1 MKYTFSVQFSSLMR
15 NQFKEC
21 LTPILNEWC
30 QSRYL
35 VPHPYQEVGRQWEPG
50 TGTPQNVLWEMQT
63 DCKCTL
69 YFNCSATQRNWARRE
84 LQSFRFPRIS
94 LSFNIKVH
102 NNHHILNGTIEINV
116 WKTSPRIKKK
126 RGEWGSTVISIVKS
140 QSLNEEYR
148 EGLSKTTVPT
158 IITNQ
163 GELFGGK
170 SVSLWKVCIDD
181 Y

>member
-1 MKYTFSVQFSSLMR
+1 MPIWIFRSTSLAGGW
-15 NQFKEC
+15 QAV
-21 LTPILNEWC
+21 WD
-30 QSRYL
+30 
-35 VPHPYQEVGRQWEPG
+35 GGWD
-50 TGTPQNVLWEMQT
+50 TPQKVLWEMQT

-69 YFNCSATQRNWARRE
+69 YFICFATQRNWARRE

-126 RGEWGSTVISIVKS
+126 RGERRVRWGWRVISIVKS
-140 QSLNEEYR
+140 HSLNEEYR
-148 EGLSKTTVPT
+148 EGLSKTTGPP

-163 GELFGGK
+163 GEFFGGK
-170 SVSLWKVCIDD
+170 ICFPLKSVYW
-181 Y
+181 